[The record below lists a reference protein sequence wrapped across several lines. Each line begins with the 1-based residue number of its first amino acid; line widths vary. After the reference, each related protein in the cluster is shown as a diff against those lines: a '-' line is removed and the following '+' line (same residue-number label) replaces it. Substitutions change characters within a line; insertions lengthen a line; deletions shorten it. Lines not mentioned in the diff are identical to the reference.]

1 MSYSSSMPKALSK
14 QVHVLGGVYNLVHQA
29 LARLYFQ
36 FAKDLLALEEIISS
50 LQKVKG
56 EAQKEFEKVDGQI
69 EYYLMFTSSR
79 QAKLA
84 QFLEELIKKVED
96 LHCQNSAQETI
107 QSAFVEQGF

>member
-1 MSYSSSMPKALSK
+1 LEVVLCGKIGLGINLNSFVGSNKEEEGGLMSYSCSMPKALSK

-36 FAKDLLALEEIISS
+36 FAEDLLALEEIISS

-56 EAQKEFEKVDGQI
+56 EAQKEFEKVDGQT

-79 QAKLA
+79 
-84 QFLEELIKKVED
+84 
-96 LHCQNSAQETI
+96 
-107 QSAFVEQGF
+107 